1 MAILLVRTTDNT
13 HADESRDIRGAW
25 KAGDIVQVLPD
36 SAHDGDTVKNPIA
49 DGFAIVKVNR
59 TEAQLA
65 QYFGSATIAVKRDEF
80 TMRRLN
86 GRIVATRRQ
95 VDDTVPVI
103 RSRFSVS
110 LAGLPASKYVEIT
123 AAQLLARL
131 TDKSALLDVV

>member
-1 MAILLVRTTDNT
+1 MAILLVRTIDNT
-13 HADESRDIRGAW
+13 HADETRDIRGAW

-49 DGFAIVKVNR
+49 DGFAIIKVNR
-59 TEAQLA
+59 TEDQVK
-65 QYFGSATIAVKRDEF
+65 QYLGPVSIATKRDEF

-95 VDDTVPVI
+95 VDDTVPVV

-110 LAGLPASKYVEIT
+110 LAGLPASRYVEIT
-123 AAQLLARL
+123 AAQLLTRL
-131 TDKSALLDVV
+131 TDKLALLDVE